1 MALCSCVILV
11 LISKNALL
19 LSKTPFFSS
28 SFFPLLIM
36 GKGVKKLA
44 DKGKSKKNKEKAK
57 TSSGFGPSS
66 IKDKH
71 VDDLVKSGA
80 ISGWNVVIR
89 PISESSPTPRPG
101 YTLVFENYF
110 DAGFKFPCSSFL
122 IEVLKLFGLEFSQL
136 NPNALVRLGIFEWII

>member
-1 MALCSCVILV
+1 
-11 LISKNALL
+11 
-19 LSKTPFFSS
+19 
-28 SFFPLLIM
+28 M